1 MKKYIKDNK
10 IIYEGTPIIINNIQ
24 YFNPSEE
31 IYLQGGWQIYNESKI
46 RTLEDAKQEKI
57 DSIINY
63 DISNNVN
70 NFIVNG
76 QSVWISKVDRI
87 GLMNSTNIEISEGKT
102 NTTLWLN
109 NIPLVISCTD
119 LINMLSELEEYALQ
133 CYNVTEQHKASVL
146 KLNNIDDVDNF
157 DITLDYPTQLVFNI

>member
-10 IIYEGTPIIINNIQ
+10 IITEGTPINIGNGIC
-24 YFNPSEE
+24 YNPSEE
-31 IYLQGGWQIYNESKI
+31 IYLSAGWQVYEEAIV
-46 RTLEDAKQEKI
+46 RTLEIAKQEKI

-76 QSVWISKVDRI
+76 QSVWISKADRV
-87 GLMNSTNIEISEGKT
+87 GLMNSTNIEIASGKT
-102 NTTLWLN
+102 STTLWLN
-109 NIPLVISCTD
+109 NIPLIIPCVT

-133 CYNVTEQHKASVL
+133 CYNITEQHKAAIL
-146 KLNNIDDVDNF
+146 ELDNIDDVDNF

>member
-10 IIYEGTPIIINNIQ
+10 IIYEGTPIVIDGIQ

-31 IYLQGGWQIYNESKI
+31 IYLRGGWQIYNEPKV

-70 NFIVNG
+70 NFTVNG
-76 QSVWISKVDRI
+76 QSVWISKADRV
-87 GLMNSTNIEISEGKT
+87 GLMNSTNIEIASGKT
-102 NTTLWLN
+102 STTLWLN
-109 NIPLVISCTD
+109 NTPLVIPCAT

-133 CYNVTEQHKASVL
+133 CYNVTEQHKAIVL
-146 KLNNIDDVDNF
+146 ELDNIDDVDNF
-157 DITLDYPTQLVFNI
+157 DITLDYPTQLVFNV

>member
-10 IIYEGTPIIINNIQ
+10 IIYEGTSIVIDGIK

-31 IYLQGGWQIYNESKI
+31 IYLKGGWQIYNEPEV

-57 DSIINY
+57 DNIINY

-76 QSVWISKVDRI
+76 QSVWISKADRV
-87 GLMNSTNIEISEGKT
+87 GLMNSTNIEISSGKT
-102 NTTLWLN
+102 STTLWLN
-109 NIPLVISCTD
+109 NTPLVIPCDT

-133 CYNVTEQHKASVL
+133 CYNVTEQHKATVL
-146 KLNNIDDVDNF
+146 ELDNIDAVDNF

>member
-10 IIYEGTPIIINNIQ
+10 IIYEGTSIVIDGIK

-31 IYLQGGWQIYNESKI
+31 IYLKGGWQIYNEPEV

-57 DSIINY
+57 DNIINY

-76 QSVWISKVDRI
+76 QSVWISKVDRV
-87 GLMNSTNIEISEGKT
+87 GLMNSTNIEISSGKT
-102 NTTLWLN
+102 STTLWLN
-109 NIPLVISCTD
+109 NTPLVIPCDT

-133 CYNVTEQHKASVL
+133 CYNVTEQHKATVL
-146 KLNNIDDVDNF
+146 ELDNIDAVDNF

>member
-10 IIYEGTPIIINNIQ
+10 IIYEGTPIIINNIE

-31 IYLQGGWQIYNESKI
+31 IYLKGGWQIYNESKA

-57 DSIINY
+57 DNIVNY

-70 NFIVNG
+70 NFTVNG
-76 QSVWISKVDRI
+76 QSVWISKADRV
-87 GLMNSTNIEISEGKT
+87 GLMNSTNIEIASGKT

-109 NIPLVISCTD
+109 NAPLVISCNN

-146 KLNNIDDVDNF
+146 ELDNINDVDNF

>member
-10 IIYEGTPIIINNIQ
+10 IIYEGTSIIIDDIQ

-63 DISNNVN
+63 DISDNVN
-70 NFIVNG
+70 SFTVNG
-76 QSVWISKVDRI
+76 ERVWINKADRV
-87 GLMNSTNIEISEGKT
+87 GLMNSTNIEISSGKT

-109 NIPLVISCTD
+109 NTPLIISCD
-119 LINMLSELEEYALQ
+119 VLINMLSELEEYALQ
-133 CYNVTEQHKASVL
+133 CYNVTEQHKASIL
-146 KLNNIDDVDNF
+146 ELDNINDVDNF